1 MKKIETNDWI
11 IIQSFGAPV
20 RFADGTIAIYGSERE
35 AQEDALY
42 NDIVIQAIS
51 APAAIKSEITDQINA

>member
-20 RFADGTIAIYGSERE
+20 RFADGTIVIYGSE
-35 AQEDALY
+35 
-42 NDIVIQAIS
+42 S
-51 APAAIKSEITDQINA
+51 AKKVSSDFARSKQG